1 MKLDYYIN
9 DKIIIKYKKIAK
21 EEDLIVSNTLKEPK
35 NNESITNR
43 IWNVR
48 IFLYLIWVKLK

>member
-43 IWNVR
+43 I
-48 IFLYLIWVKLK
+48 